1 MLNQNTII
9 DDVCGL
15 IGFSATVRLI
25 EWYGGRHVYIPEHAT
40 DDHPLALLLGC
51 SALRALSSELGSTMV
66 WVPRDVAGKRKRG
79 IQTKKAVA
87 RLLSQGCIVEQAAA
101 SLGVSTRQVRRIAQE
116 LKEFRLVRP
125 KAGAPGE

>member
-25 EWYGGRHVYIPEHAT
+25 EWYGGRHVYIPEHPT
-40 DDHPLALLLGC
+40 DDHPLSLLLGR
-51 SALRALSSELGSTMV
+51 SALRALSRDLGSTMV

-87 RLLSQGCIVEQAAA
+87 RLLSQGYIVEQAAA
-101 SLGVSTRQVRRIAQE
+101 SLGVSPRQVRRIAQE
-116 LKEFRLVRP
+116 LKEFQLVIP
-125 KAGAPGE
+125 KAGAPSE

>member
-1 MLNQNTII
+1 MLNQNTVI

-25 EWYGGRHVYIPEHAT
+25 EWYGGRHVYIPEHPT
-40 DDHPLALLLGC
+40 DDHPLSLLLGR
-51 SALRALSSELGSTMV
+51 SALRALSRDLGSTMV

-87 RLLSQGCIVEQAAA
+87 RLLSQGYIVEQAAA
-101 SLGVSTRQVRRIAQE
+101 SLGVSPRQVRRIAQE
-116 LKEFRLVRP
+116 LKEFQLVIP
-125 KAGAPGE
+125 KAGAPSE

>member
-1 MLNQNTII
+1 MLNQNTVI

-51 SALRALSSELGSTMV
+51 SALRALSRDLGSTMV

-87 RLLSQGCIVEQAAA
+87 RLLSQGYIVEQAAA
-101 SLGVSTRQVRRIAQE
+101 SLGVSPRQVRRIAQE
-116 LKEFRLVRP
+116 LKDFRQLGP
-125 KAGAPGE
+125 KAGAPSE